1 MNVNIAQ
8 GTSPEQAQPRF
19 DTDPSLSGLSFF
31 GVLRSEFA
39 KLLALRTTFW
49 LSLISVGLFV
59 LIGGAAAAS
68 LQALSADDGFGV
80 DEAFGGISASTVASG
95 VASGGLFAMLLLGA
109 LGVIAMTTE
118 FTSGAVRSSLAAVP
132 RRGMLY
138 LAKAVAVFVVVAAVA
153 VIAMLFAHVVAVM
166 FADALSLGSPFTD
179 SDVAQIYGGTVAG
192 ILSCALFGLG
202 LGALLRSSAGGI
214 VLLTVMLFVVQMVL
228 AILWQTAGQDWLE
241 VLLEYEYNSV
251 LMSLSLPG
259 DSNPSSSV
267 GAVATVIWTAVPFG
281 LGWLAFAKR
290 DV

>member
-1 MNVNIAQ
+1 M
-8 GTSPEQAQPRF
+8 RC
-19 DTDPSLSGLSFF
+19 LC
-31 GVLRSEFA
+31 
-39 KLLALRTTFW
+39 
-49 LSLISVGLFV
+49 
-59 LIGGAAAAS
+59 
-68 LQALSADDGFGV
+68 
-80 DEAFGGISASTVASG
+80 
-95 VASGGLFAMLLLGA
+95 
-109 LGVIAMTTE
+109 
-118 FTSGAVRSSLAAVP
+118 
-132 RRGMLY
+132 
-138 LAKAVAVFVVVAAVA
+138 
-153 VIAMLFAHVVAVM
+153 
-166 FADALSLGSPFTD
+166 PFTD